1 VEGVSAAPER
11 EARDKLAV
19 LFVCMGNICRSPTA
33 EAVFRA
39 KVAEAGLS
47 DRVEVDSAGT
57 HAYHVGDPPDPR
69 SVNAAAARGY
79 DLTDLRGRQL
89 STYDAERF
97 DYVLVMDRGNLNRA
111 RSICGGFAENVRL
124 LMDFAPGRREREVP
138 DPYTGGPEGF
148 EYVLDLIED
157 ACRGLLED
165 VRRRLAGESAE
176 AV

>member
-1 VEGVSAAPER
+1 MRPEVTP
-11 EARDKLAV
+11 EKLSV

-97 DYVLVMDRGNLNRA
+97 DYVLVMDRGNYNRT
-111 RSICGGFAENVRL
+111 VRL
-124 LMDFAPGRREREVP
+124 FGGAEPADGQRASVRMFLDFAPDVREVEVP
-138 DPYTGGPEGF
+138 DPYVGGAEGF
-148 EYVLDLIED
+148 ERVLDLIEAAAD
-157 ACRGLLED
+157 GLLAE
-165 VRRRLAGESAE
+165 VRERLVARAG
-176 AV
+176 